1 MTQAL
6 QLLILDDSAQ
16 DLEIFRLVALHL
28 DCQSFITQS
37 YQEAADFCVNNKVD
51 ILISDL
57 NVGEDSGFELMQL
70 ALSSPNSSK
79 MRRIIYTTASPAPNY
94 DKLKQLDIVGWI
106 VKPAE
111 YESLLSTL
119 QDILRDIASSLDC

>member
-1 MTQAL
+1 MTRSL
-6 QLLILDDSAQ
+6 QLLILDDSPT
-16 DLEIFRLVALHL
+16 DLEIFRLVTLHL
-28 DCQSFITQS
+28 DCESFITQD
-37 YQEAADFCVNNKVD
+37 YQEAAEFCMHNKVD
-51 ILISDL
+51 VLISDL

-70 ALSSPNSSK
+70 ALKSPNRSK
-79 MRRIIYTTASPAPNY
+79 MRRIIYTTESPASNY

-119 QDILRDIASSLDC
+119 NNILHEIAFDQGS